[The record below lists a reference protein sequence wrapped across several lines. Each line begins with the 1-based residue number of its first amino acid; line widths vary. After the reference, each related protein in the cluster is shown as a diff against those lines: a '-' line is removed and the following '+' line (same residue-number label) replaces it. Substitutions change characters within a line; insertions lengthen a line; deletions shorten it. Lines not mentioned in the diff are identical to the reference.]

1 MLKENIKY
9 FREQCG
15 FTLDEVSQKLGV
27 SKPTLQR
34 YESGVISN
42 IPSDKVEK
50 LAKIFEITPSRLMG
64 WDEFDDK
71 YNLDCKLAN
80 VVDKYSI
87 FISFI
92 ESIGYIIQSELNEVI
107 ESHEEDLI
115 LNGEVIGKD
124 KVIDNATYNRVL
136 TKEGKSTIFT
146 EAEFNE
152 FKNTIERSV
161 EFEIFKAAHKK

>member
-15 FTLDEVSQKLGV
+15 FTLDEVSQKLGI

-42 IPSDKVEK
+42 IPSDRVEK

-64 WDEFDDK
+64 WDQFDQEL
-71 YNLDCKLAN
+71 NPNNKLTN
-80 VVDKYSI
+80 DVYKSSI

-92 ESIGYIIQSELNEVI
+92 ESLGYIIQSELNEVL
-107 ESHEEDLI
+107 EGHEEDVI
-115 LNGEVIGKD
+115 LNGEVIRSE
-124 KVIDNATYNRVL
+124 KVIDEATYNRIL
-136 TKEGKSTIFT
+136 TKEGKSIIFN

-161 EFEIFKAAHKK
+161 EFEIYKASQK